1 MKIALI
7 YAILAVIATAAN
19 IGSQDLTLRLYAG
32 TYEVPFSVLVGTAVG
47 LIVKYVLDKTYVFR
61 FRARNSFDDGQT
73 FALYTFT
80 GIFTTAIFW
89 GFEFGFD
96 AIFQSKEWRYIG
108 GAIGLAIGYIAK
120 YQLDKR
126 YVFTSRA
133 AKC

>member
-19 IGSQDLTLRLYAG
+19 IGSQDLTLRVYAG
-32 TYEVPFSVLVGTAVG
+32 TYQVPISVLVGTAVG

-61 FRARNSFDDGQT
+61 FRARNSFDLSQT
-73 FALYTFT
+73 FVLYTLT

-89 GFEFGFD
+89 GFEFWFH
-96 AIFQSKEWRYIG
+96 IVFQTKEWRYVG
-108 GAIGLAIGYIAK
+108 GAIGLAIGYIVK

-126 YVFTSRA
+126 FVFGTPA
-133 AKC
+133 ARC